1 MLQSAES
8 PAFDWSSIPCAL
20 RIVTVV
26 LALLFALYIFLVYKA
41 WKDNAAKTDLVAEE
55 KTRGVTAV
63 AGFITVGVAAASILL
78 AATGVLLAFEPS
90 QSHISTKVFSD
101 LVIATVWL
109 VVSLIFGVCAA
120 AWIVNHVHHK
130 TSVAE
135 HPLVMA
141 ASSGQFVALILGS
154 IYFVVAF
161 FLF

>member
-1 MLQSAES
+1 M
-8 PAFDWSSIPCAL
+8 FDWSSIPCAL
-20 RIVTVV
+20 RVITVV
-26 LALLFALYIFLVYKA
+26 LASLFALYIFLVYKA
-41 WKDNAAKTDLVAEE
+41 WKGKTAKADLTPEE

-63 AGFITVGVAAASILL
+63 AGVITVGVAAASILL
-78 AATGVLLAFEPS
+78 AGTGVLLAFEPS
-90 QSHISTKVFSD
+90 QSLISTRVFSD
-101 LVIATVWL
+101 LVIATIWL
-109 VVSLIFGVCAA
+109 VVSLVLGVFAA

>member
-1 MLQSAES
+1 MLRTAEY
-8 PAFDWSSIPCAL
+8 PGFDWSSIPCGL
-20 RIVTVV
+20 RIVTVI
-26 LALLFALYIFLVYKA
+26 LGLLFALYILLVYQA
-41 WKDNAAKTDLVAEE
+41 WNNHTAKTNLEAVE
-55 KTRGVTAV
+55 KTGGVTAV
-63 AGFITVGVAAASILL
+63 AGFITVGVASASILL
-78 AATGVLLAFEPS
+78 AGSGVLLAFEPS
-90 QSHISTKVFSD
+90 QSHISTKAFSD

-109 VVSLIFGVCAA
+109 VVSLIFGVFAA

>member
-1 MLQSAES
+1 M
-8 PAFDWSSIPCAL
+8 PCAL

-26 LALLFALYIFLVYKA
+26 LAVSFALYIFLVYGA
-41 WKDNAAKTDLVAEE
+41 WKDNAAKTNLEAEE
-55 KTRGVTAV
+55 QTRGVTAV

-90 QSHISTKVFSD
+90 QSQISTKVFSD

-109 VVSLIFGVCAA
+109 VVSLICGVFAA

-141 ASSGQFVALILGS
+141 ASSGQFVALVLGS

>member
-1 MLQSAES
+1 MLRSAEYA
-8 PAFDWSSIPCAL
+8 AFDWSSIPCAL
-20 RIVTVV
+20 QIVTVV
-26 LALLFALYIFLVYKA
+26 LALLFVLYMLLVHKA
-41 WKDNAAKTDLVAEE
+41 WKDNAAKGGLEAEE
-55 KTRGVTAV
+55 KTLGVTAV
-63 AGFITVGVAAASILL
+63 AGFITIGVAAASILL
-78 AATGVLLAFEPS
+78 AASGVLLALEPS

-109 VVSLIFGVCAA
+109 VISLIFGVIAA